1 MMIIKCE
8 NCNKKFEL
16 EESLI
21 PDSGRLLKCSNC
33 ENTWF
38 FTKKKKS
45 STILPQYKNEDL
57 SINQNNTIL
66 NTDKSFKKDDEIQ
79 KKTLINENLNTDN
92 ISDNN
97 NKIEKL
103 NSKFNFNKILSF
115 FLVILISL
123 IALVILLDTF
133 KVPLSGSFPEL
144 EIILYNLYETIK
156 DIYLFLKNLFI

>member
-1 MMIIKCE
+1 MIIKCE

-33 ENTWF
+33 EFTWF
-38 FTKKKKS
+38 FNRKKKS
-45 STILPQYKNEDL
+45 STILSQYKNEDL

-66 NTDKSFKKDDEIQ
+66 NTDKSSKKDDKIQ

-97 NKIEKL
+97 DKREKL

-115 FLVILISL
+115 FLVLLISL

-156 DIYLFLKNLFI
+156 DIYLFLKNLII

>member
-1 MMIIKCE
+1 MIIKCK

-21 PDSGRLLKCSNC
+21 PDSGRLLRCSNC
-33 ENTWF
+33 EYTWF
-38 FTKKKKS
+38 FNRKKKS

-66 NTDKSFKKDDEIQ
+66 KTEKSFKKDDEIQ
-79 KKTLINENLNTDN
+79 KKTLINKDLTTDN
-92 ISDNN
+92 ISDN

-115 FLVILISL
+115 FLVVLISL
-123 IALVILLDTF
+123 VALVILLDTF
-133 KVPLSGSFPEL
+133 KVAAVCVPSGDILSLSVIVKPVP
-144 EIILYNLYETIK
+144 NLDQKALSKSSE
-156 DIYLFLKNLFI
+156 

>member
-1 MMIIKCE
+1 MIIKCE

-33 ENTWF
+33 EYTWF
-38 FTKKKKS
+38 FNRNKKS
-45 STILPQYKNEDL
+45 STILPQYKNDDL
-57 SINQNNTIL
+57 SINQNDTIL
-66 NTDKSFKKDDEIQ
+66 NTEKSSKKDDEIQ
-79 KKTLINENLNTDN
+79 KKTLINENLTTDN

-115 FLVILISL
+115 FLVVLISL

>member
-1 MMIIKCE
+1 MIIKCE

-45 STILPQYKNEDL
+45 STILPQYKNDDL
-57 SINQNNTIL
+57 SINQNETIL
-66 NTDKSFKKDDEIQ
+66 NTEKSSKKDDEIQ
-79 KKTLINENLNTDN
+79 KKTLINENLTTDN

>member
-1 MMIIKCE
+1 MIIKCE
-8 NCNKKFEL
+8 NCNKKFDL
-16 EESLI
+16 DESFI
-21 PDSGRLLKCSNC
+21 PDSGRFLKCSNC

-38 FTKKKKS
+38 FNKKKI
-45 STILPQYKNEDL
+45 STNTLSQLKNDDL
-57 SINQNNTIL
+57 SINQNDTNI
-66 NTDKSFKKDDEIQ
+66 NSEKFSKKDDEIQ
-79 KKTLINENLNTDN
+79 KNSPI
-92 ISDNN
+92 

-123 IALVILLDTF
+123 IAVVILLDTF
-133 KVPLSGSFPEL
+133 KTPLSSSFPEL

>member
-1 MMIIKCE
+1 MIIKCE
-8 NCNKKFEL
+8 SCNKKFEL
-16 EESLI
+16 EDSLI
-21 PDSGRLLKCSNC
+21 PDNGRLLKCSNC

-38 FTKKKKS
+38 YYSKKKS
-45 STILPQYKNEDL
+45 SSILPQLKNDDL
-57 SINQNNTIL
+57 SINQNDTIL
-66 NTDKSFKKDDEIQ
+66 NTGKSSKKDDEIQ
-79 KKTLINENLNTDN
+79 KKTSINENLTTDN

-97 NKIEKL
+97 NKTEKL
-103 NSKFNFNKILSF
+103 NPKFNLIKISSF

-133 KVPLSGSFPEL
+133 KAPLSVSFPEL

>member
-1 MMIIKCE
+1 MIIKCE
-8 NCNKKFEL
+8 NSNKKFEL

-38 FTKKKKS
+38 FNRKKKS
-45 STILPQYKNEDL
+45 STILPQYKNKDL
-57 SINQNNTIL
+57 FINQNETIL
-66 NTDKSFKKDDEIQ
+66 NTEKSSEKNDEIQ
-79 KKTLINENLNTDN
+79 KKTLINENLTTDN

-115 FLVILISL
+115 FLVTLISL
-123 IALVILLDTF
+123 TALVILLDTF
-133 KVPLSGSFPEL
+133 MAPLSGSFPEL
-144 EIILYNLYETIK
+144 EIILYSLYETIK

>member
-1 MMIIKCE
+1 MIIKCE

-16 EESLI
+16 EESLM

-45 STILPQYKNEDL
+45 STILPQYKNDDL
-57 SINQNNTIL
+57 FINQNDTIL
-66 NTDKSFKKDDEIQ
+66 KTEKSSKKDDEIQ
-79 KKTLINENLNTDN
+79 KKTLINKDLTTDN
-92 ISDNN
+92 ISDN

-115 FLVILISL
+115 FLVVLISL
-123 IALVILLDTF
+123 VALVILLDTF

>member
-1 MMIIKCE
+1 MIIKCE
-8 NCNKKFEL
+8 NCNKKFDL
-16 EESLI
+16 DESFI
-21 PDSGRLLKCSNC
+21 PDSGRFLKCSNC

-38 FTKKKKS
+38 FNKKKI
-45 STILPQYKNEDL
+45 STNTLSQLKNGDS
-57 SINQNNTIL
+57 SINQNDTNI
-66 NTDKSFKKDDEIQ
+66 NSEKFSKKDDEIQ
-79 KKTLINENLNTDN
+79 KKSPINENLTRDN

-115 FLVILISL
+115 FFVILISL
-123 IALVILLDTF
+123 IAVVILLDTF
-133 KVPLSGSFPEL
+133 KTPLSSSFPEL

>member
-1 MMIIKCE
+1 MIIKCE

-21 PDSGRLLKCSNC
+21 PDSGRLLKCSKC
-33 ENTWF
+33 EYTWF
-38 FTKKKKS
+38 FNRKKKS
-45 STILPQYKNEDL
+45 STILPQYKNDDL
-57 SINQNNTIL
+57 SINQNDTIL
-66 NTDKSFKKDDEIQ
+66 KTEKSSKKDDEIQ
-79 KKTLINENLNTDN
+79 KKTLINKDLTTDN

>member
-1 MMIIKCE
+1 MIIKCE

-38 FTKKKKS
+38 FIKKKKS
-45 STILPQYKNEDL
+45 STILQQYKNEDL

-66 NTDKSFKKDDEIQ
+66 NTDKSSKKDDEIQ
-79 KKTLINENLNTDN
+79 KKTLINENLTTDN

>member
-33 ENTWF
+33 EYTWF
-38 FTKKKKS
+38 FNRNKKS
-45 STILPQYKNEDL
+45 STILPQYKNDDL
-57 SINQNNTIL
+57 SINQNDTIL
-66 NTDKSFKKDDEIQ
+66 KTEKSSKKDDEIQ
-79 KKTLINENLNTDN
+79 KKTLINKDLTTDN
-92 ISDNN
+92 ISDN

-133 KVPLSGSFPEL
+133 KVPLSGSFPKL

>member
-1 MMIIKCE
+1 MM
-8 NCNKKFEL
+8 KF
-16 EESLI
+16 
-21 PDSGRLLKCSNC
+21 K
-33 ENTWF
+33 
-38 FTKKKKS
+38 
-45 STILPQYKNEDL
+45 
-57 SINQNNTIL
+57 
-66 NTDKSFKKDDEIQ
+66 